1 MAAAYERKYYE
12 VQKYGVA
19 SNIILAHDILI
30 VNPAW
35 FDSLPPDLRQAI
47 EVAAHEAEQR
57 SIPKSAEIP
66 PEDIKNLQRQRDG
79 GYGADAGAAKGHG
92 RCDAAGG
99 DEGISGESSPDA
111 AKPAPARRPL

>member
-12 VQKYGVA
+12 VQKFGVA

-35 FDSLPPDLRQAI
+35 LNEPAGRPARRRSKPP
-47 EVAAHEAEQR
+47 AHKAELR

-66 PEDIKNLQRQRDG
+66 PEDIKNLRD
-79 GYGADAGAAKGHG
+79 KGMEVT
-92 RCDAAGG
+92 C
-99 DEGISGESSPDA
+99 S
-111 AKPAPARRPL
+111 RRRRKR